1 MTIEDSKYVKIHC
14 VPLYLIFNKVNG
26 YFQEINGSKY
36 LTLLPTNES
45 TEKKLK
51 TIKNCGLKSET

>member
-26 YFQEINGSKY
+26 YFKEINGSKY

-45 TEKKLK
+45 TEKNRKL
-51 TIKNCGLKSET
+51 